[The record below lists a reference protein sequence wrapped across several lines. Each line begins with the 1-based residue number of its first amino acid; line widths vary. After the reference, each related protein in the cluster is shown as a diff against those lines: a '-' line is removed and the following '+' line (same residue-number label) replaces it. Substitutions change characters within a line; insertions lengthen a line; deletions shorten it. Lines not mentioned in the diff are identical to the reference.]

1 MAKRQL
7 LRPEDILPLDE
18 EPLERVEEGWLVL
31 PPLIRPLPEERPPE
45 EELPVLRLPP
55 PLFLPIKTSLYI
67 HHSRLYLWR

>member
-1 MAKRQL
+1 M
-7 LRPEDILPLDE
+7 
-18 EPLERVEEGWLVL
+18 EEGWLVL